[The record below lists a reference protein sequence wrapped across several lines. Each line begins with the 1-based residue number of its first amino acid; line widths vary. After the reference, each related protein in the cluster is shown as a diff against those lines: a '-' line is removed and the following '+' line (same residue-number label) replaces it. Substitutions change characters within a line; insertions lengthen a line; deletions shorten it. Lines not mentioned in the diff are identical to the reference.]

1 MDLILQT
8 LYSSRSHLATMSFH
22 RILLYKRFSKS
33 NAISKKRCK
42 TQGTFTPKCLKCTSL
57 SNSLEINTVTPL
69 AFQSLSK
76 RSKDAKLPALDRFIR
91 WGSFSVFLQPS
102 SLWNTTMCHRSLC
115 WQHAPAFIPSSFS
128 FCHSRL
134 SCTALPHRILLQI
147 SLPSASLASLICC
160 SVIAFQGQIYKSTSL
175 CPFGSP
181 WFHFMVSIPLFWSF
195 AYGLLFIIICLSGS

>member
-1 MDLILQT
+1 MSKTSNFPGIQKYFQT
-8 LYSSRSHLATMSFH
+8 SGWKKINQAALT
-22 RILLYKRFSKS
+22 IKCIW
-33 NAISKKRCK
+33 ISKQCLNEKQQESVSSSSSSK
-42 TQGTFTPKCLKCTSL
+42 PIYIYIYKCWG
-57 SNSLEINTVTPL
+57 
-69 AFQSLSK
+69 
-76 RSKDAKLPALDRFIR
+76 FIR
-91 WGSFSVFLQPS
+91 WGSFSVFLQPF